1 MLKTYL
7 SKIVAILMPSKHATE
22 KDIQIKLKYTC
33 KGISIKEGP
42 DRDETSLWDM
52 RCVLAFDCCVIR
64 LNANRLY

>member
-22 KDIQIKLKYTC
+22 KDILIKLKYTC

-42 DRDETSLWDM
+42 DRD
-52 RCVLAFDCCVIR
+52 
-64 LNANRLY
+64 